1 MQAEN
6 VFSAMG
12 ESKAVSTIARE
23 RVEDLALRHAEP
35 DWLKASRL
43 NAWETY
49 LQTPMPTAK
58 EDDWHRTDISSL
70 DLSSLI
76 ALDFAA
82 TGPTLT
88 DAHDWI
94 KPALE
99 HFTSPSGVLSQAAH
113 NPGYIELPA
122 ELKDKGV
129 IFCDLA
135 IALKEH
141 ADKLKQYLD
150 LPTSLNRDDKFAL
163 MVKSLFNCGLF
174 LYVPA
179 SLEIEAPFLSFI
191 SAGTPAPG
199 TTGSAIFPRLLV
211 LADSNSKVTLLHT
224 ASAGNEAAAE
234 HSTCLHAALVEIY
247 AQPGAKVNF
256 LELQQL
262 DSSVY
267 SVTRTTAAIRNDA
280 AFRCLTVALGG
291 KLVKGDIAAL
301 LNGPGATS
309 DINGIVLGSGHEHYN
324 FNTVEEHNSPDTS
337 SEINFRTAL
346 KDSATS
352 VYQGIIRVPKVAQR
366 TNAYQSN
373 KNLLLGGQAKAD
385 SIPKLEILA
394 DDVKCS
400 HGATVGPV
408 DQEQI
413 FYLMSRGLTRTES
426 EELIVQGFFKTV
438 VDQFG
443 LPAAGQWVGNA
454 VTQRILSTPA
464 TKSSVGS

>member
-1 MQAEN
+1 MEN
-6 VFSAMG
+6 GFSAMG

-35 DWLKASRL
+35 DWLKQARL
-43 NAWETY
+43 SSWETY
-49 LQTPMPTAK
+49 LQMPMPTAR
-58 EDDWHRTDISSL
+58 DQDWHRTDISSL
-70 DLSSLI
+70 ELSSLI

-82 TGPTLT
+82 TSRTFSA
-88 DAHDWI
+88 AHDWI
-94 KPALE
+94 KPALN
-99 HFTSPSGVLSQAAH
+99 HFTQRAGVLSQAAH
-113 NPGYIELPA
+113 SPGYIELDA
-122 ELKDKGV
+122 ELEKKGV
-129 IFCDLA
+129 IFCDLGV
-135 IALKEH
+135 ALKEH
-141 ADKLKQYLD
+141 EGKLRQYLGVPSD
-150 LPTSLNRDDKFAL
+150 CQRDDKFAL

-179 SLEIEAPFLSFI
+179 GVEIDAPFLSFT

-199 TTGSAIFPRLLV
+199 TTGSAIFPRLVV
-211 LADSNSKVTLLHT
+211 LAEANSKLTLIHST
-224 ASAGNEAAAE
+224 AASAGPTPAATA
-234 HSTCLHAALVEIY
+234 CLHAGLVEIY

-256 LELQQL
+256 LDLLQL
-262 DSSVY
+262 DSEVY
-267 SVTRTTAAIRNDA
+267 SVTRTTAAIQKNA
-280 AFRCLTVALGG
+280 AFRSLTVALGG
-291 KLVKGDIAAL
+291 KVVKGDIAAL

-324 FNTVEEHNSPDTS
+324 FNTVEDHNSPDTS
-337 SEINFRTAL
+337 SNINFRTAL

-373 KNLLLGGQAKAD
+373 KNLLLGGEAKAD

-438 VDQFG
+438 LDQFG
-443 LPAAGQWVGNA
+443 QTVAAEWVGNA
-454 VTQRILSTPA
+454 VTQRILSAPA
-464 TKSSVGS
+464 AAKSSARS